1 LISKRIKTYIQLYW
15 DNWAQDKLQVKY
27 KIYCTFSTNILH
39 CLKRILFMNNLVEVY
54 KIQLLKLKS
63 IYNTPKQTFTKKLI
77 NVILTDQEIR
87 INKHR

>member
-1 LISKRIKTYIQLYW
+1 
-15 DNWAQDKLQVKY
+15 
-27 KIYCTFSTNILH
+27 
-39 CLKRILFMNNLVEVY
+39 MNNLVEVY